1 MENKKQWHTVKDGKI
16 DRVQVTRENE
26 KPLPE
31 YLEWIEDPPDA
42 TLHPETP
49 VERYDTNMC
58 YFTDEEWLKKQ
69 GRKDPR
75 GRWYNK
81 KTRDTKL
88 VYGLE
93 ETVDETEWTKEAPL
107 EEELFQFFAEANN
120 CWAVDEAKREVAEQE
135 NEIARKKAEIAE
147 AEQKR
152 MRSVLAIF
160 DNVANDDDLKI
171 SEEYRVKIL
180 ELRVE
185 IQTLEKRAPNAYYY
199 LS

>member
-1 MENKKQWHTVKDGKI
+1 VENKKQWHTVKDGKI

-49 VERYDTNMC
+49 VERYDTNMR
-58 YFTDEEWLKKQ
+58 YLTDEEWLKKQ

-81 KTRDTKL
+81 ETRDTKL
-88 VYGLE
+88 VYCLE
-93 ETVDETEWTKEAPL
+93 ETVDETEWTQAAPL
-107 EEELFQFFAEANN
+107 ENEAYQYFDKANN
-120 CWAVDEAKREVAEQE
+120 CWAADEAKRKAAEKE
-135 NEIARKKAEIAE
+135 SEIAKKKAEIAE

-152 MRSVLAIF
+152 MRSVLAIL
-160 DNVANDDDLKI
+160 DNTANDDDLRI
-171 SEEYRVKIL
+171 SEEYRMKIL
-180 ELRVE
+180 ELRAE
-185 IQTLEKRAPNAYYY
+185 IQTLGKRAPNAY
-199 LS
+199 